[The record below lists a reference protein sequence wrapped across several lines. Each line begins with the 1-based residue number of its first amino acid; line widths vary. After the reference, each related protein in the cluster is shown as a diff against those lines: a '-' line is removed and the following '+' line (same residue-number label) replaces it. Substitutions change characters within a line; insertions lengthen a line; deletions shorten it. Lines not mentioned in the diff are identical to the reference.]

1 MFSHGF
7 HDLFLM
13 NLYVH
18 VFVTTEFVLGTCVC
32 LVVCV
37 CVCIFKSMKS
47 GKIVFPKCIHLETSQ
62 SN

>member
-7 HDLFLM
+7 HEKKMM

-18 VFVTTEFVLGTCVC
+18 VFVITEFVLGMCVR

-37 CVCIFKSMKS
+37 CVCIFKSMKC
-47 GKIVFPKCIHLETSQ
+47 GKIFFPKCIHLETSQ